1 MAYQANPYAQYKNSE
16 ILTASPGELVL
27 KLYDGTIRFCNL
39 AKVAIEKNNVT
50 EAHVNLMKAER
61 IIDHLTATLDRKYEV
76 AKDFD
81 KLYDYFLATLMEVN
95 MTKDTA
101 LLDEMLEKLR
111 MVRDNWKQVM
121 QAAAK

>member
-61 IIDHLTATLDRKYEV
+61 IIDHLTATLDRQYEV
-76 AKDFD
+76 AEDFD

-121 QAAAK
+121 QAATK